1 MPKVLICD
9 DSLSVRKVAER
20 LLLAAGFDVEL
31 AANGEEALAGLTAG
45 QPDIIIADVIMPDK
59 SGFEVCAHVRSHA
72 TLSMTPVLLISGI
85 VDDDITRQALAC
97 HADGVIKKPFH
108 GSSLPDRVRALLAS
122 RKAPPAPAETAPV
135 EIPTPVDI
143 GETQAADNGKTQ
155 MADNGKTPDPTETI
169 WGPKVFRITEDQLE
183 KVRDVASWAKDVE
196 TRLSEEQKQSSD
208 LREQNTAFRETAL
221 SAAARIQELEID
233 LAEEQKQSAVLVQ
246 RIAEIEPAVSS
257 ARQLEIKLAEE
268 QKQSAMLLQRIAE
281 IEPAVSSAH
290 YLEIKLA
297 EEQKRSAV
305 LLERIAEIEPA
316 AARAE
321 KLADIIE
328 EIVKLG
334 PKSRR

>member
-72 TLSMTPVLLISGI
+72 TLSMIPVLLISGI
-85 VDDDITRQALAC
+85 VDDDITRQAVEC
-97 HADGVIKKPFH
+97 RADGVIKKPFH
-108 GSSLPDRVRALLAS
+108 GSSLQDRVLALLAS
-122 RKAPPAPAETAPV
+122 RQAQPATVVTAPV
-135 EIPTPVDI
+135 EIPTP
-143 GETQAADNGKTQ
+143 GDNGKTQ
-155 MADNGKTPDPTETI
+155 MADMADNGKTPMADMADNGKTPGPTEAV
-169 WGPKVFRITEDQLE
+169 WGAKVFRITEDQLE

-196 TRLSEEQKQSSD
+196 TRLSEEQKQSSE
-208 LREQNTAFRETAL
+208 LREQNTAFRETAV
-221 SAAARIQELEID
+221 SAAARIQELETN
-233 LAEEQKQSAVLVQ
+233 LAEEKKQSAVLAQ
-246 RIAEIEPAVSS
+246 RIAEIEPAASS
-257 ARQLEIKLAEE
+257 APQ
-268 QKQSAMLLQRIAE
+268 
-281 IEPAVSSAH
+281 
-290 YLEIKLA
+290 LEIKLA

-305 LLERIAEIEPA
+305 LLERLAEIEPA

>member
-85 VDDDITRQALAC
+85 VDDDITRQALEC

-108 GSSLPDRVRALLAS
+108 GSSLQDRVLALLAS
-122 RKAPPAPAETAPV
+122 RQAQPATVETAPV
-135 EIPTPVDI
+135 EIPKPV
-143 GETQAADNGKTQ
+143 DNGKTQ
-155 MADNGKTPDPTETI
+155 MADMVDNGKTPDPTETV
-169 WGPKVFRITEDQLE
+169 WGAKVFRITEDQLE
-183 KVRDVASWAKDVE
+183 KVRDVASWARDVE
-196 TRLSEEQKQSSD
+196 ARLSEEQKQSSE

-221 SAAARIQELEID
+221 SVAARIHELETN

-246 RIAEIEPAVSS
+246 RIAELEPAVSS
-257 ARQLEIKLAEE
+257 VHHLEIKLAEE
-268 QKQSAMLLQRIAE
+268 QKQSA
-281 IEPAVSSAH
+281 
-290 YLEIKLA
+290 
-297 EEQKRSAV
+297 V
-305 LLERIAEIEPA
+305 LLERLAEIEPA

>member
-59 SGFEVCAHVRSHA
+59 SGFEVCAHVRAHA

-85 VDDDITRQALAC
+85 VDDDITRQALEC

-108 GSSLPDRVRALLAS
+108 GSSLQDRVLALLAS
-122 RKAPPAPAETAPV
+122 RQAQPATVESSPV
-135 EIPTPVDI
+135 EMPN
-143 GETQAADNGKTQ
+143 QADNGKTQ
-155 MADNGKTPDPTETI
+155 AAGNGKTLEPPEAG
-169 WGPKVFRITEDQLE
+169 WGLKVFRITEDQLE
-183 KVRDVASWAKDVE
+183 KVRDVAIWAKDVE
-196 TRLSEEQKQSSD
+196 TRLNEEQKRSSE
-208 LREQNTAFRETAL
+208 LGEQNAAFRETAL
-221 SAAARIQELEID
+221 SAAACIQQLEIK

-246 RIAEIEPAVSS
+246 RIAELEPAASSVS
-257 ARQLEIKLAEE
+257 QLKIN
-268 QKQSAMLLQRIAE
+268 
-281 IEPAVSSAH
+281 
-290 YLEIKLA
+290 LA

-334 PKSRR
+334 PKSRH

>member
-59 SGFEVCAHVRSHA
+59 SGFEVCAQVRSHA

-108 GSSLPDRVRALLAS
+108 GSSLQDRVLALLAS
-122 RKAPPAPAETAPV
+122 RKAQPAPGETAPV
-135 EIPTPVDI
+135 EIPKPV
-143 GETQAADNGKTQ
+143 DNGKI
-155 MADNGKTPDPTETI
+155 PDPTEAVG
-169 WGPKVFRITEDQLE
+169 GPKVFRITEDQLE

-196 TRLSEEQKQSSD
+196 TRLTEEQKQSSE
-208 LREQNTAFRETAL
+208 LREQNTALRETAL
-221 SAAARIQELEID
+221 SAAARIQELETD
-233 LAEEQKQSAVLVQ
+233 LAEQQKQSAV
-246 RIAEIEPAVSS
+246 
-257 ARQLEIKLAEE
+257 
-268 QKQSAMLLQRIAE
+268 LLQRIAE

-290 YLEIKLA
+290 HLEIKLA

>member
-59 SGFEVCAHVRSHA
+59 SGFEVCAQVRSHA
-72 TLSMTPVLLISGI
+72 TLSMIPVLLISGI
-85 VDDDITRQALAC
+85 VDDDITRQALEC

-108 GSSLPDRVRALLAS
+108 GSSLQDRVLALLAS
-122 RKAPPAPAETAPV
+122 RQAQSATIETAPV
-135 EIPTPVDI
+135 EIPTPGD
-143 GETQAADNGKTQ
+143 T
-155 MADNGKTPDPTETI
+155 GKTPDPTEAVL
-169 WGPKVFRITEDQLE
+169 GAKVFRITEDQLE

-196 TRLSEEQKQSSD
+196 TRLSEEQKQSSE
-208 LREQNTAFRETAL
+208 LREQNTAFRETAV
-221 SAAARIQELEID
+221 SAAARIQELETN
-233 LAEEQKQSAVLVQ
+233 LAEEQKQSAV
-246 RIAEIEPAVSS
+246 
-257 ARQLEIKLAEE
+257 
-268 QKQSAMLLQRIAE
+268 LLQRIAE
-281 IEPAVSSAH
+281 IEPAVSSVH
-290 YLEIKLA
+290 HLEIKLA

-305 LLERIAEIEPA
+305 LLERLAEIEPA

>member
-72 TLSMTPVLLISGI
+72 TLSMIPVLLISGI
-85 VDDDITRQALAC
+85 VDDDITRQAVEC
-97 HADGVIKKPFH
+97 RADGVIKKPFH
-108 GSSLPDRVRALLAS
+108 GSSLQDRVLALLAS
-122 RKAPPAPAETAPV
+122 RQAQPATVVTAPV
-135 EIPTPVDI
+135 EIPTP
-143 GETQAADNGKTQ
+143 G
-155 MADNGKTPDPTETI
+155 DNGKTPGPTEAV
-169 WGPKVFRITEDQLE
+169 WGAKVFRITEDQLE

-196 TRLSEEQKQSSD
+196 TRLSEEQKQSSE
-208 LREQNTAFRETAL
+208 LREQNTAFRETAV
-221 SAAARIQELEID
+221 SAAARIQELETK
-233 LAEEQKQSAVLVQ
+233 LAEEQKQSAV
-246 RIAEIEPAVSS
+246 
-257 ARQLEIKLAEE
+257 
-268 QKQSAMLLQRIAE
+268 LLQRIAE
-281 IEPAVSSAH
+281 IEPAVSSARE
-290 YLEIKLA
+290 LEIKLA
-297 EEQKRSAV
+297 EEQKRSVV

-316 AARAE
+316 AASAE

>member
-97 HADGVIKKPFH
+97 NADGVIKKPFH
-108 GSSLPDRVRALLAS
+108 GSSLQDRVLALLAS
-122 RKAPPAPAETAPV
+122 RQAQPAPVETAPV
-135 EIPTPVDI
+135 EIPKPV
-143 GETQAADNGKTQ
+143 
-155 MADNGKTPDPTETI
+155 DNGKTPDPTEAV
-169 WGPKVFRITEDQLE
+169 WGTKVFRITEDQLE
-183 KVRDVASWAKDVE
+183 KVRDVASWARDVE
-196 TRLSEEQKQSSD
+196 ARLSEEQKQSSE
-208 LREQNTAFRETAL
+208 LREQNTAFRETAV
-221 SAAARIQELEID
+221 SAAARIHELETK
-233 LAEEQKQSAVLVQ
+233 LAEEQKQSAVLLQ
-246 RIAEIEPAVSS
+246 RIAEIEPAVSA

-268 QKQSAMLLQRIAE
+268 QKQAAVLLQRIAE
-281 IEPAVSSAH
+281 IEPAVSTAH
-290 YLEIKLA
+290 HLEIKLA

>member
-97 HADGVIKKPFH
+97 NADGVIKKPFH
-108 GSSLPDRVRALLAS
+108 GSSLQDRVLALLAS
-122 RKAPPAPAETAPV
+122 RQAQPALVETAPV
-135 EIPTPVDI
+135 EIPKPV
-143 GETQAADNGKTQ
+143 DNGKTQ
-155 MADNGKTPDPTETI
+155 MADDGKTPDPTEAV

-183 KVRDVASWAKDVE
+183 KVRDVASWARDVE
-196 TRLSEEQKQSSD
+196 ARLSEEQKQSSE
-208 LREQNTAFRETAL
+208 LREQNTAFRETAV
-221 SAAARIQELEID
+221 SAAARIHELETK
-233 LAEEQKQSAVLVQ
+233 LAEEQKQSAVLLQ
-246 RIAEIEPAVSS
+246 RIAEIEPAVSA

-268 QKQSAMLLQRIAE
+268 QKQAAVLLQRIAE
-281 IEPAVSSAH
+281 IEPAVSTAH
-290 YLEIKLA
+290 HLEIKLA

>member
-45 QPDIIIADVIMPDK
+45 RPDIIIADVIMPDK

-85 VDDDITRQALAC
+85 ADDDITRQALAC

-108 GSSLPDRVRALLAS
+108 GSSLQDRVLALLAS
-122 RKAPPAPAETAPV
+122 RQAKPVTVEPAPV
-135 EIPTPVDI
+135 EITRP
-143 GETQAADNGKTQ
+143 ADNGKIQ
-155 MADNGKTPDPTETI
+155 AVDNGKTPEPTEPG
-169 WGPKVFRITEDQLE
+169 WSPKVFRITEDQLE
-183 KVRDVASWAKDVE
+183 KVRDVATWAKDVE
-196 TRLSEEQKQSSD
+196 SRLTEEQKRSSE
-208 LREQNTAFRETAL
+208 LGEQNVAFRETAL
-221 SAAARIQELEID
+221 SAAARIQELEIK
-233 LAEEQKQSAVLVQ
+233 LADQQKQSAV
-246 RIAEIEPAVSS
+246 
-257 ARQLEIKLAEE
+257 
-268 QKQSAMLLQRIAE
+268 LLQRIAE
-281 IEPAVSSAH
+281 IEPAVSSAQQ
-290 YLEIKLA
+290 LESKLA
-297 EEQKRSAV
+297 EEQKRSAL

-321 KLADIIE
+321 KLADLIE

-334 PKSRR
+334 PKSRL